1 MLAPGVQK
9 YDTLCDTC
17 TEINLLEGV
26 AFYMASTR
34 NGGFDFIVE
43 QFHVTNVANDQL
55 IIFKD
60 GGICIFMMRST
71 CMASFICQIIQ
82 IKVKSRMA
90 NAERV
95 FKFVLSFLNH
105 IYIRGCVLWYSA
117 CDMIYV
123 IYTIKLDNL
132 KSVIYRQKGFI

>member
-1 MLAPGVQK
+1 
-9 YDTLCDTC
+9 
-17 TEINLLEGV
+17 
-26 AFYMASTR
+26 
-34 NGGFDFIVE
+34 
-43 QFHVTNVANDQL
+43 
-55 IIFKD
+55 
-60 GGICIFMMRST
+60 
-71 CMASFICQIIQ
+71 
-82 IKVKSRMA
+82 MA

>member
-1 MLAPGVQK
+1 
-9 YDTLCDTC
+9 
-17 TEINLLEGV
+17 
-26 AFYMASTR
+26 
-34 NGGFDFIVE
+34 
-43 QFHVTNVANDQL
+43 
-55 IIFKD
+55 
-60 GGICIFMMRST
+60 
-71 CMASFICQIIQ
+71 
-82 IKVKSRMA
+82 MA

-132 KSVIYRQKGFI
+132 KSVIYRQKGFIWIWIACHNVYWAFKY